1 MKHMFD
7 PFDYMRPAIEASK
20 MMVEAQQVIAL
31 RMAGMAGVW
40 SMGPHE
46 NQRMV
51 DEKVEAMT
59 ESVQAVFTAGMAGKT
74 AGAVALA
81 GLQPLR
87 QRTKA
92 NASRLSKQAAGGD
105 A

>member
-1 MKHMFD
+1 MN
-7 PFDYMRPAIEASK
+7 PFDFMRPMIEASR

-40 SMGPHE
+40 SMGPAE

-51 DEKVEAMT
+51 EEKVAAMT
-59 ESVQAVFTAGMAGKT
+59 ESAMAAMAAGLSGKSP
-74 AGAVALA
+74 AAVAMA
-81 GLQPLR
+81 AIRPVR
-87 QRTKA
+87 RRTRA
-92 NASRLSKQAAGGD
+92 NASRLGRKASGGG